1 MAPETLLLSVC
12 LAVAFGGVPL
22 ATLIHA
28 HIALTRAARHVAEI
42 EALAVSQTPDAEDVP
57 RLGVLELQALAA
69 AAAGEFRERR
79 GEAARGGIGTR
90 GDRRGD
96 GGPPPQPMAKA
107 G

>member
-1 MAPETLLLSVC
+1 MLLLSVC

-42 EALAVSQTPDAEDVP
+42 ETLAASRTQDVEDIA

-69 AAAGEFRERR
+69 ATAQELRDRR
-79 GEAARGGIGTR
+79 DDGARGGTRTR
-90 GDRRGD
+90 GDGRRD
-96 GGPPPQPMAKA
+96 GGQSSPQPMAKA

>member
-1 MAPETLLLSVC
+1 MSSETLMLSAC

-42 EALAVSQTPDAEDVP
+42 ETLAASRTQDVEDISC
-57 RLGVLELQALAA
+57 LGVRELQALAA
-69 AAAGEFRERR
+69 AAAEEHEARR
-79 GEAARGGIGTR
+79 GLRTR
-90 GDRRGD
+90 DDRRGD
-96 GGPPPQPMAKA
+96 RSRSPSQPLAKA